1 MSHFSATPLD
11 PLLVTMD
18 IAAGRMSPPGPTMVR
33 RMADLEGLF
42 ADQAAWARS
51 VESDNPVVYEVSSSP
66 VPEVPRELPHSI
78 TTIFPGACSNELYM
92 TKGHQH
98 PDPQGEIYLGLSGVG
113 GLLMY
118 DGTRTEWLE
127 MRPGTIGYIP
137 PGWAHRSVNTHDE
150 PYRFL
155 AVYPGGAGHD
165 YGWVLKHGMG
175 SRVVARDGGVHLL
188 PDPR

>member
-1 MSHFSATPLD
+1 VTTFSAPPLD

-18 IAAGRMSPPGPTMVR
+18 VPTGRMQPAGPTLVR
-33 RMADLEGLF
+33 RMSDLEGLF
-42 ADQAAWARS
+42 ADEEAWRAAVAAG
-51 VESDNPVVYEVSSSP
+51 DPVVYEVSSSP

-78 TTIFPGACSNELYM
+78 TTIYPGACGGELHM

-113 GLLMY
+113 GLLMS
-118 DGTRTEWLE
+118 DGQRSEWLE
-127 MRPGTIGYIP
+127 LRAGSIGYIP

-155 AVYPGGAGHD
+155 AVYPGAAGHD
-165 YGWVLKHGMG
+165 YEWVLRHGMG
-175 SRVVARDGGVHLL
+175 RRVYRRGTAVELVEDIR
-188 PDPR
+188 